1 MAWTKEEEGARLLKE
16 EAQRGHTEDAPT
28 EMPRDREIPEG
39 REEVRARAD
48 SRLYGGKAAEQGAD
62 GVIRLFAG

>member
-1 MAWTKEEEGARLLKE
+1 MDERGRRGAAPGRTGT
-16 EAQRGHTEDAPT
+16 GHTEDAPT